1 MKRKILIF
9 VCIILIILVVGI
21 IFLKNRF
28 IEQRIAILTYHG
40 VVEEVND
47 SVDISV
53 DYFEKQMKWLYD
65 NNYKT
70 ITMDE
75 FYKWKKGDIKLP
87 LKTVM
92 IVFDDGWRN
101 NYLNA
106 LPILEKYDLNASIFV
121 VWKYSKNS
129 NGVDNPIY
137 INDSDVEKII
147 EEYDN
152 IELLSH
158 SYNLHVRENA
168 DSNDYDVYDKDMKK
182 VKSMGKNMEY
192 YAYPFG
198 ARNENYIRALKD
210 NGCKLAF
217 TFGPYDFASRNDND
231 YEIPRMGIFEDTS
244 FNEFKIKLMIKS
256 LLKI

>member
-21 IFLKNRF
+21 IFVKNRF

-40 VVEEVND
+40 VVEDVKD

-147 EEYDN
+147 EEYDIEKLNFFKDESNCDIINQILEIIEIIQNEEIKN
-152 IELLSH
+152 IEQYDDAIDILSK
-158 SYNLHVRENA
+158 YQNLKREYTKQIKISTNRKREIEKLNNIINELEK
-168 DSNDYDVYDKDMKK
+168 DLKGSDK
-182 VKSMGKNMEY
+182 E
-192 YAYPFG
+192 
-198 ARNENYIRALKD
+198 
-210 NGCKLAF
+210 
-217 TFGPYDFASRNDND
+217 
-231 YEIPRMGIFEDTS
+231 
-244 FNEFKIKLMIKS
+244 
-256 LLKI
+256 